1 LILDDTNVLLNAD
14 GLEICNKLFFGTSN
28 KVQSNEKLLYTED
41 SATGVQF
48 VKENTENEESEL
60 NIELLFNAA
69 FSNKTRIKELFPQTD
84 NAKGEENGI

>member
-1 LILDDTNVLLNAD
+1 
-14 GLEICNKLFFGTSN
+14 
-28 KVQSNEKLLYTED
+28 LYTED

-48 VKENTENEESEL
+48 VKENTENEDSEL
-60 NIELLFNAA
+60 NIETLFNAA